1 MRLRLAVAVL
11 DGHGQLDRAVGVH
24 LAGTLLGG
32 RQAQVG
38 RRAGEDLLDQR
49 GGGAHAVVGLLVR
62 LDHQR
67 RAARDERG
75 RLAGTAE
82 VLDRRRSAL
91 EVGAAGEAHRV
102 GGADGPA
109 VFAGCHQVGYP
120 AAVGWLDSGSG
131 KPLGRVALPGLTE
144 LRRTV

>member
-1 MRLRLAVAVL
+1 
-11 DGHGQLDRAVGVH
+11 
-24 LAGTLLGG
+24 
-32 RQAQVG
+32 
-38 RRAGEDLLDQR
+38 DLLDQR

-109 VFAGCHQVGYP
+109 VFAGCHQVGY
-120 AAVGWLDSGSG
+120 AAAGGGAGRRDGRGVVAGPRGAEVAGTGVADLRHEPVVGD
-131 KPLGRVALPGLTE
+131 RPGGDDV
-144 LRRTV
+144 R